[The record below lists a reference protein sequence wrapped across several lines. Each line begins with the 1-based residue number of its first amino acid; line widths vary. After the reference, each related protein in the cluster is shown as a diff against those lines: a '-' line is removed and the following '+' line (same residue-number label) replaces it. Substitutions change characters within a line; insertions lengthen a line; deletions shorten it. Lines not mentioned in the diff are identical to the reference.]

1 MPADFER
8 EVTEHLSLLRGD
20 VDQVSWRDEAAVRA
34 HGARRQMRRTATT
47 GLAVVASV
55 GAIGYGAVVGMPGD
69 PVTLANPFLA
79 ASPSDREA
87 PAPSGRHG
95 SRSPSEAEDKPS
107 SAWPFVPN
115 PTAPRSQLPGH
126 PGSAVPST
134 PSPEPHSTSPQAS
147 PTESPEPTSSNS
159 PTASPTTPEL
169 TAKLLLLDPEM
180 PKVNDS
186 ATTWTTTGTSD
197 GEGATKASV
206 CQTGDLA
213 GLGASESIRRDYTW
227 GTEGTVTGVNV
238 VSAFGS
244 PADATAAYDTYTSW
258 LEGCAWGTAHGPT
271 AVSAAGDS
279 TASWWWFGHDN
290 GDSTGEIE
298 VVGLVRTGAL
308 LSVVV
313 WHQGGQDFIYE
324 TDPMA
329 PVLKASA
336 DRLAP

>member
-20 VDQVSWRDEAAVRA
+20 VDQVSWRDETAVRA
-34 HGARRQMRRTATT
+34 HGARRQLRRTATA

-79 ASPSDREA
+79 ASPSDADKA
-87 PAPSGRHG
+87 PAPSGRQG
-95 SRSPSEAEDKPS
+95 SRSASDTEDEPPSG
-107 SAWPFVPN
+107 WPFVPD
-115 PTAPRSQLPGH
+115 PTAPRSHLPGD
-126 PGSAVPST
+126 PGSAVPPT
-134 PSPEPHSTSPQAS
+134 PGPEPHSTSPDVS
-147 PTESPEPTSSNS
+147 PSETPAPTSSDT
-159 PTASPTTPEL
+159 PTASPTPPEF
-169 TAKLLLLDPEM
+169 TVRLLVGPEM

-186 ATTWTTTGTSD
+186 SNTWSATGTSED
-197 GEGATKASV
+197 EGATPTSV
-206 CQTGDLA
+206 CQSGDLA
-213 GLGASESIRRDYTW
+213 SLGASAAVRRNFDW
-227 GTEGTVTGVNV
+227 GTDGTVTGVNV
-238 VSAFGS
+238 VGAFAS
-244 PADATAAYDTYTSW
+244 EADATAAYDTYTSW
-258 LEGCAWGTAHGPT
+258 LGSCTWGTPHGPT
-271 AVSAAGDS
+271 DVTVSGG

-313 WHQGGQDFIYE
+313 WHENGQDFIYD